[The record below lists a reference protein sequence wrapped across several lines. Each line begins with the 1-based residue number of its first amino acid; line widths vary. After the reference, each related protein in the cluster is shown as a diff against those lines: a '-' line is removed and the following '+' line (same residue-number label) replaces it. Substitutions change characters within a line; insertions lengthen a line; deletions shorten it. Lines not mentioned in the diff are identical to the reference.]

1 MRETSIISGKGTAY
15 ENGRAIGPG
24 RFETN
29 MIHGVA
35 GGGMPG
41 RFDFD
46 EGSGAS
52 SHGADQIRTDAGDE
66 FSIIVV
72 DVSDEG
78 FRFLVCGLV
87 ELSG

>member
-1 MRETSIISGKGTAY
+1 MRETSIISGRGTAY
-15 ENGRAIGPG
+15 EDGRVLGSG
-24 RFETN
+24 RFESS

-46 EGSGAS
+46 QESGLS
-52 SHGADQIRTDAGDE
+52 SHGADQIRTDAGDA